1 VLLFGILCSFYLVER
16 AGRRPLVLF
25 GSTAC
30 GICVICIGALGTITS
45 QSGSVGSALIALSC
59 VWVYSYAL
67 SLAPIGMSA
76 LVSGRTTSED

>member
-1 VLLFGILCSFYLVER
+1 MLLFGILCSFYLVER
-16 AGRRPLVLF
+16 AGRRSLVLF

-59 VWVYSYAL
+59 VWVYAYAL

-76 LVSGRTTSED
+76 LETSRTTIDN